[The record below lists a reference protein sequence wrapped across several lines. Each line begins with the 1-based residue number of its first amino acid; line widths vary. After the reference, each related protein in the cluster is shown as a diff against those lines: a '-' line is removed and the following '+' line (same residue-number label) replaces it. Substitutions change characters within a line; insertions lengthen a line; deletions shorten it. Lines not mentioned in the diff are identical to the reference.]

1 MNKSYF
7 SQTNNTFSFSFDLNP
22 KNQDQ
27 FFLKRVTCVFFTF
40 FTIKM
45 YVFVIL
51 KKKDLFETI

>member
-45 YVFVIL
+45 YVFVI
-51 KKKDLFETI
+51 